1 MSTFDRVIRGGTV
14 VTAADATSGDVGIKD
29 GVVVAVGRGLAGGAT
44 TVDADGMLV
53 MPGGATTV
61 DADGMLVMP
70 GGVDSHVHLDQPPV
84 GAQMC
89 DDFDTGT
96 ASAAAGAQRFANPIR
111 SGLASALVPIVKG
124 GAPTRA
130 RRRRFYAIPMGALR
144 Y

>member
-29 GVVVAVGRGLAGGAT
+29 GVVVAVGRGLA
-44 TVDADGMLV
+44 
-53 MPGGATTV
+53 GGATTV